1 VNVDTSN
8 FEDFVAGIKG
18 RLGLDLSC
26 YKRDQMLRRIHGSME
41 RSGATSYGEFLR
53 LIDTNPQVRQLF
65 VDRLTINVSELFRNP
80 DHFTVLGEKVLP
92 SLLEHTRSL
101 RVWSAGCSYGAEPV
115 SLVVLIKEVAP
126 SAYLELTA
134 SDIDETI
141 LKSAAQGRFQEPDMK
156 NVSAER
162 RAKWFDMKD
171 GMWCARQEAMRH
183 IRFVKHN
190 LLADAAPGSF
200 DLIVCRNVVIYFSED
215 AKAHINR
222 MFFNALKPGGF
233 LFVGGTERVTD
244 YEEIG
249 FTNPLPFY
257 YSKPAD
263 SRER

>member
-1 VNVDTSN
+1 MNVDTSN

-41 RSGATSYGEFLR
+41 RSGATSYGELLR
-53 LIDTNPQVRQLF
+53 LIDT
-65 VDRLTINVSELFRNP
+65 TSELFRNP